1 VTVPARGIASV
12 VTAREETESEIWS
25 AIERAH
31 RESRGPGTAYPE
43 TTTSVEPPLRR
54 PIEKSASR
62 TLQPSMRVIPPGP
75 RSFWSVFKL
84 RECGTYV
91 RADHLN
97 QDFPDQDQERPSQR
111 ALDVDGLAIDVLP
124 VSNTEF
130 QRFLGSTGY
139 VPRVPHRFLDHWVN
153 GAPPPEQADW
163 PVTFVDLGDARAYAA
178 WAGKRLPTED
188 EWQVGVSD
196 GYALYG
202 RRRVWEWTESEHSDG
217 HSRFVILKGGSDL
230 VLGGSGW
237 YAEGGPL
244 GPERSAKFML
254 FAPGVDRCSTVG
266 FRCVVDLD
274 TPRSAD

>member
-1 VTVPARGIASV
+1 
-12 VTAREETESEIWS
+12 
-25 AIERAH
+25 
-31 RESRGPGTAYPE
+31 
-43 TTTSVEPPLRR
+43 
-54 PIEKSASR
+54 
-62 TLQPSMRVIPPGP
+62 
-75 RSFWSVFKL
+75 VFEL

-91 RADHLN
+91 RVDHLN
-97 QDFPDQDQERPSQR
+97 QDCPDQEQQWSSQR
-111 ALDVDGLAIDVLP
+111 ALDVDGLAIDELP

-130 QRFLGSTGY
+130 QRFVRSSGY
-139 VPRVPHRFLDHWVN
+139 LPRVSHRFLDHWVN
-153 GAPPPEQADW
+153 GGPPPEQADW
-163 PVTFVDLGDARAYAA
+163 PVTFVDLGDARAYAV

-188 EWQVGVSD
+188 EWQVGVSE

-244 GPERSAKFML
+244 RPERSAKFML

-266 FRCVVDLD
+266 FRCVVDL
-274 TPRSAD
+274 TADQGHGDK